1 MPQIPHK
8 SNENAACGTD
18 VTSVGSKRSRNEGLA
33 LHLNPFQTDW
43 EV

>member
-8 SNENAACGTD
+8 SNENAARDTD
-18 VTSVGSKRSRNEGLA
+18 VTSAGSKSSRNEGLA
-33 LHLNPFQTDW
+33 LHLNPFQPDW